1 MTSILKKA
9 VSGLLEKML
18 TSATVADVRAWQ
30 PATMYEVDVYLPT
43 INMEKWDSIKRL
55 KCKVDDLQYRDYTP
69 ASWNPQTHMCTMYIE
84 AGHNGAGGRWVKQ
97 LKSGDQ
103 LLFGAAHAAQ
113 LPAQEGS
120 VLCLGDGSALGHF
133 LALKQLTDRS
143 INPIEAGIF
152 LHDPY
157 QIPISLKIENPDFEW
172 IMHPES
178 ASLNALLSWCG
189 QRDIS
194 SYTSV
199 YIAGNIPM
207 VTGLR
212 KQLKAM
218 PGLRAKIYAHG
229 FWS

>member
-1 MTSILKKA
+1 MANILKKA
-9 VSGLLEKML
+9 VSGLLEKMF
-18 TSATVADVRAWQ
+18 TSAMVTDVRAWH
-30 PATMYEVDVYLPT
+30 PSTMYEVDVYLPT
-43 INMEKWDSIKRL
+43 IDMEKWDSIKRL

-69 ASWNPQTHMCTMYIE
+69 ASWNPQTHKCTMYIE
-84 AGHNGAGGRWVKQ
+84 AGHNGAGGRWVQQ
-97 LKSGDQ
+97 LKSGDE

-113 LPAQEGS
+113 LPAQQGS

-133 LALKQLTDRS
+133 LALKQLTDRTQ
-143 INPIEAGIF
+143 NPVEAGIF

-157 QIPISLKIENPDFEW
+157 DIPPSLSHENPDFEW
-172 IMHPES
+172 ITNS
-178 ASLNALLSWCG
+178 GSTSLSVLSSWCESK
-189 QRDIS
+189 DIS

-212 KQLKAM
+212 KQLKAIPGM
-218 PGLRAKIYAHG
+218 PAKIYAHG